1 MTSNQIS
8 TGEASSRYVKMQ
20 SEPAIPSPRSFRTQS
35 MELERERIFE
45 ELPRGTVVS
54 VSRPDAGDI
63 TPMLLTYTIE
73 LEYKQVIEWLA
84 SFSG

>member
-1 MTSNQIS
+1 MTSDQIPD
-8 TGEASSRYVKMQ
+8 GEGSNRYAKMQ
-20 SEPAIPSPRSFRTQS
+20 AEPPIPSPRSFRTQS
-35 MELERERIFE
+35 MELETERIFE

-73 LEYKQVIEWLA
+73 LEYKQVIWMA
-84 SFSG
+84 SCSG